1 MIVRLI
7 DSTCFD
13 FWVKNGHA
21 DPSKLVGFAYFGSEE
36 AVADCTE
43 KIVFVGDVS
52 IRDVPEMYRN
62 FLVVFVEVAAFVAV
76 REWVRGPV
84 GGVDKC
90 AANWEVSNV
99 CRLFIVVGLSCE
111 VQFKQEHA
119 VLFKFKES
127 GGSALSTGFVFNG
140 GTCKLKS

>member
-43 KIVFVGDVS
+43 EIVLIGDVS
-52 IRDVPEMYRN
+52 VQDVPEMYRN
-62 FLVVFVEVAAFVAV
+62 FLVVFVEIAAFVAV
-76 REWVRGPV
+76 CERMRGPV
-84 GGVDKC
+84 GGVDKS
-90 AANWEVSNV
+90 ATNWEVSNV
-99 CRLFIVVGLSCE
+99 RRLFFDVNLSCE
-111 VQFKQEHA
+111 VQFEQEHA
-119 VLFKFKES
+119 VLFIFKES
-127 GGSALSTGFVFNG
+127 GGSPLIT
-140 GTCKLKS
+140 